1 MRRAELLSF
10 IPHHQENSAQH
21 TVGTLI
27 TPKDQY
33 VEEKKARLISDKAAA
48 ECREGGGVSQRWEEG
63 GVSLRRQLFIKACS
77 LDVRGT

>member
-1 MRRAELLSF
+1 MPVFHKYSHVRRAELLSF

-48 ECREGGGVSQRWEEG
+48 ECREGAVLAKGG
-63 GVSLRRQLFIKACS
+63 RRVVL
-77 LDVRGT
+77 V